1 MRFFFRTKKFKIMM
15 AVLAVVVAGSILVT
29 LISGAVSPVTGII
42 GAVAQPIEQFIGNI
56 SQGIEDFTKKLD
68 SGEKH
73 LLENEHLKEEINEL
87 KQQMIDYE
95 TYKKENE
102 FYKDYLEIKDNHK
115 DFEFADAGV
124 LSRNADDP
132 YGSFLIN
139 RGSIAGISRLDPV
152 ITGAGLVGYVIEVYP
167 GYSKVATVMD
177 AALTCG
183 GYDLRTNDIGVV
195 EGTLQEAA
203 QGKTRIK
210 NISKD
215 SAVAIGDMVVTSG
228 GGVFPSGL
236 LIGTIE
242 SLHREDYN
250 SSVYGIIK
258 PAVDFNNLGRVMVI
272 TRFAGQ
278 GKDGAN

>member
-15 AVLAVVVAGSILVT
+15 AVLAVVVAGAILIT
-29 LISGAVSPVTGII
+29 LISGAVSPVTGAI
-42 GAVAQPIEQFIGNI
+42 GAIAQPIEQFIGDI
-56 SQGIEDFTKKLD
+56 SQDIDDFVKKLD

-73 LLENEHLKEEINEL
+73 LLENENLKEKINEL
-87 KQQMIDYE
+87 QQQLIDYE
-95 TYKKENE
+95 TYKRENE
-102 FYKDYLEIKDNHK
+102 FYKEYLEIKDKHT
-115 DFEFADAGV
+115 DFEFTRAGV
-124 LSRNADDP
+124 LSKNADDP

-139 RGSIAGISRLDPV
+139 QGSIAGISR
-152 ITGAGLVGYVIEVYP
+152 
-167 GYSKVATVMD
+167 KVATVMD

-195 EGTLQEAA
+195 EGTLQEAK

-215 SAVAIGDMVVTSG
+215 SAVAIGDMVVSSG
-228 GGVFPSGL
+228 GGVFPAGL
-236 LIGTIE
+236 LVGTIE

-258 PAVDFNNLGRVMVI
+258 PAVDFENLTNVMVI

-278 GKDGAN
+278 GKEGAD

>member
-15 AVLAVVVAGSILVT
+15 AVLAVVVAGAILIT
-29 LISGAVSPVTGII
+29 LISGAVSPITGAI
-42 GAVAQPIEQFIGNI
+42 GAIAQPIEQFIGDI
-56 SQGIEDFTKKLD
+56 SQDLEDLGKKLD

-73 LLENEHLKEEINEL
+73 LLENEKLKEEINEL
-87 KQQMIDYE
+87 KQQLIDYE
-95 TYKKENE
+95 TYKRENE
-102 FYKDYLEIKDNHK
+102 FYKDYLEIKDKHT
-115 DFEFADAGV
+115 DFEFARAGV
-124 LSRNADDP
+124 LSKNADDP

-139 RGSIAGISRLDPV
+139 QGSIAGISRLDPV
-152 ITGAGLVGYVIEVYP
+152 ITSAGLVGYVIEVYP
-167 GYSKVATVMD
+167 SYCKVATVMD
-177 AALTCG
+177 SALTCG
-183 GYDLRTNDIGVV
+183 GYDLRTNDIGVI
-195 EGTLQEAA
+195 EGTLQEAKE
-203 QGKTRIK
+203 GKTRIK

-215 SAVAIGDMVVTSG
+215 SAVAIGDMVVSSG

-258 PAVDFNNLGRVMVI
+258 PAVDFENLTNVMVI

-278 GKDGAN
+278 GKEGAD